1 MLQRETWLFIT
12 DGTNVKW
19 VKIFQLYKGFRRRVT
34 IPGFFI
40 KGSARVV
47 EPPRLEYKGFKYK
60 YSLKGNIC
68 RSWII
73 RSRGSLRSNTSG
85 IIHFSGNSGINIK
98 KKNNPKSKF
107 LLGPISRILKRK
119 KLLTLFKV
127 VI

>member
-19 VKIFQLYKGFRRRVT
+19 VKIFQLYKGFMRKVT

-73 RSRGSLRSNTSG
+73 RSRGSLRSNTGG
-85 IIHFSGNSGINIK
+85 IIRFGDNSGINIK

-119 KLLTLFKV
+119 KLLTLFRIV
-127 VI
+127 L